1 MQSITSECRLRIRKA
16 CNREAQAEVSRLE
29 AMLRMVSA
37 ARDAVEWSGVSFDCN
52 IGQVVDGLRA
62 RSQGALAQLVARF
75 HGMEEVRGSSP
86 LSSTIEPLVSPPFVI
101 VVEAFWLVGLA
112 LLTNLLTNVR
122 SPLIVGEEQIHRDGS
137 AGQHRT

>member
-1 MQSITSECRLRIRKA
+1 M
-16 CNREAQAEVSRLE
+16 
-29 AMLRMVSA
+29 
-37 ARDAVEWSGVSFDCN
+37 
-52 IGQVVDGLRA
+52 DGPSVRV
-62 RSQGALAQLVARF
+62 RGALAQLVARF

-86 LSSTIEPLVSPPFVI
+86 LSSTIEPLVRPPFVI